1 MSDRPHADL
10 AVWASVAFLVLL
22 VHVIAPGLHAVNAD
36 YWIGFTSGLTLGFVI
51 GLVVDRVVLVPSV
64 DFFERRRHG
73 G

>member
-10 AVWASVAFLVLL
+10 AVWACVAFLVVL
-22 VHVIAPGLHAVNAD
+22 VHLIAPGLHAVNGD
-36 YWIGFTSGLTLGFVI
+36 YWIGLSSGLTLGIVI

-64 DFFERRRHG
+64 DWFDRRRHG